1 MFEKVKRNSYLIL
14 ALLVFTMIFC
24 RTIGSCRYSELHQI
38 YKVGIYFCY
47 LLHFLIFAFSFINLF
62 KMYEVGFLKAK
73 NFIYVFL
80 SLSPIFLWIYY
91 LLHTA
96 K

>member
-14 ALLVFTMIFC
+14 VLLVFTIIFC
-24 RTIGSCRYSELHQI
+24 KIIGSCRYSEFHQI

-47 LLHFLIFAFSFINLF
+47 ILHFLNFAFSIINLL

-80 SLSPIFLWIYY
+80 SLSPIFL
-91 LLHTA
+91 
-96 K
+96 